1 MDRRASQDM
10 NLFWRLDLG
19 QIQNLLDEAI
29 ERIDE
34 LEEALEVSQARLRA
48 EEATSHEWIA
58 AGGKYASQL
67 TAVRA
72 LHRPVR
78 VGKPEAHWGGCICP
92 TCGLLYP
99 CPTIRAIDEAETA
112 FIAEL
117 GTTRKDLSKGGA
129 V

>member
-1 MDRRASQDM
+1 MVRESQNS
-10 NLFWRLDLG
+10 NLFWRLDPGEHL
-19 QIQNLLDEAI
+19 NLLDEAI
-29 ERIDE
+29 ERIGE
-34 LEEALEVSQARLRA
+34 LEEALEVSQARLK
-48 EEATSHEWIA
+48 ETEATSLEWIT

-67 TAVRA
+67 TAARE

-99 CPTIRAIDEAETA
+99 CPTIRVMDEEEAA